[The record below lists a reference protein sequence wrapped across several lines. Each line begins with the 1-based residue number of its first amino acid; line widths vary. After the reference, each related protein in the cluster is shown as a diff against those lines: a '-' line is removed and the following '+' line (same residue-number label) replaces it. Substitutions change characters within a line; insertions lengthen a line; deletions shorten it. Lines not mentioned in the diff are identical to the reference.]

1 MSVDVPQAAVQVS
14 NLLGIERAE
23 RAAIGPILVGNECD
37 QNGTNFVWQSGAVDV
52 HFVSTSEDAGTTCI
66 KQGENELVGRVRVE
80 RPQPDVILLGKR
92 GNDLVAALSLIH
104 ISEPTRLLSI

>member
-66 KQGENELVGRVRVE
+66 KQGENELVGRVRRH
-80 RPQPDVILLGKR
+80 RPQPYTSVLANRRTALDVAR
-92 GNDLVAALSLIH
+92 HTHN
-104 ISEPTRLLSI
+104 